1 MRTLIVFGEL
11 YSSFDRGEK
20 FGLLRRN
27 MAQYEKF
34 LQRKFFD
41 AVYLYTY
48 DPHDHARLA
57 QLKAGSGLH
66 EGIHVITAPALLR
79 SRAGSILYSVIGP
92 LLHWRV
98 LAGASA
104 FRTQQVSGAWTA
116 LIAKA
121 IFRKP
126 LLFRVGYPLSQRF
139 EKEGKRAKFMI
150 ARSIEWAL
158 VRFADRVAVS
168 STDMQKYY
176 GDLVASATVT
186 HLPSYVDFTDFN
198 PITDYSRAKPLLF
211 VGRLDPVKNIENLIV
226 ACARLKLPLVIYGFG
241 PLEEELKVLARD
253 RGADVAFKGV
263 VANAELL
270 RRHHDHTIYV
280 LCSVREGMPK
290 SLIEAMASGL
300 ICVGTKVSGIME
312 LIEDGRTGYLIDGFD
327 ADAIE
332 QRLRWVLDNFDP
344 EVGRRASAIVHH
356 NNSLDRAIE
365 LESEL
370 FDGITSVPRTVGTSR
385 SLAQ

>member
-11 YSSFDRGEK
+11 YSSFDRGER

-41 AVYLYTY
+41 AVCLYTY
-48 DPHDHARLA
+48 DPNDHARLA
-57 QLKAGSGLH
+57 ELKAGSGLH
-66 EGIHVITAPALLR
+66 EGIRVITAPPLLR

-98 LAGASA
+98 LADASA

-139 EKEGKRAKFMI
+139 EKEGKRLKYMI

-176 GDLVASATVT
+176 GDLVPGATVT
-186 HLPSYVDFTDFN
+186 HLPSYVDFTDFT
-198 PITDYSRAKPLLF
+198 PIADYSRAKPLLF

-226 ACARLKLPLVIYGFG
+226 ACARLKVPLVIYGFG
-241 PLEEELKVLARD
+241 PLEDDLKALARET
-253 RGADVAFKGV
+253 GADVAFKGV
-263 VANAELL
+263 VANSELL

-344 EVGRRASAIVHH
+344 EVGRHASAIVHR

-370 FDGITSVPRTVGTSR
+370 LDGITRVSR
-385 SLAQ
+385 SAETARSVAQ